1 MARPTL
7 KTPELVQRINELLV
21 EGNSM
26 ASICRMDGMPSYVTV
41 WNWEQ
46 SDPEFLNTSLSA
58 RERGTHYMADDC
70 LRISDDLD
78 LDPRHKHIMV
88 DTRLRLIGK
97 WNRKM
102 YGDKVQQELVGKD
115 GAELKLSNL
124 DDDALDAKVAAA
136 ILARAATTT

>member
-1 MARPTL
+1 MA
-7 KTPELVQRINELLV
+7 
-21 EGNSM
+21 
-26 ASICRMDGMPSYVTV
+26 AICRMDGMPSYVTV

-46 SDPEFLNTSLSA
+46 SDPEFLNLSLSA

-97 WNRKM
+97 WNRKI
-102 YGDKVQQELVGKD
+102 YGDKQTTELVGPNGSDLFK
-115 GAELKLSNL
+115 AL
-124 DDDALDAKVAAA
+124 DDDALEAKIAAA
-136 ILARAATTT
+136 IAERSK